1 MYTTYKKRIKIFIP
15 IWIIFGILFVVG
27 ITYEIWYF
35 VKWNNTPDYEYT
47 QRDLMYY
54 DKIETKI
61 KNGEKTI
68 VLADIFDDFGWDSA
82 YIQSPGD
89 GTNTYDAVLGY
100 ETGVEPLKIEIG
112 SPCRILF
119 SDDLNK
125 EIVYIFMYDRAL
137 HFGITDELVY
147 KQDAV
152 FILQAYFM
160 GGISLAL
167 QN

>member
-1 MYTTYKKRIKIFIP
+1 MFEKYKKTIKLFIP
-15 IWIIFGILFVVG
+15 IWIIFGILFVSG
-27 ITYEIWYF
+27 IVYEIWYF
-35 VKWNNTPDYEYT
+35 IKWNNTPDYEYT

-54 DKIETKI
+54 DKIKTKI

-68 VLADIFDDFGWDSA
+68 VLADIFDDFEWDCV
-82 YIQSPGD
+82 YIQGPGD

-112 SPCRILF
+112 SPYHMLF
-119 SDDLNK
+119 SNDN
-125 EIVYIFMYDRAL
+125 EIAYIFMYDRAL
-137 HFGITDELVY
+137 YFGINDELVY